1 MPAKLPIQE
10 RLDDPEPPLILV
22 ALRVHERF
30 VELVVTVSVTVPLK
44 PFRGATV
51 IADVPATFT
60 FRLTLVGLAETVK
73 SWTW

>member
-1 MPAKLPIQE
+1 LPAKLPIQE
-10 RLDDPEPPLILV
+10 RSDDPEPPLILV

-51 IADVPATFT
+51 IAEVPATFT
-60 FRLTLVGLAETVK
+60 FGLTLVGLAETLK